1 VAILGHP
8 DQLSRSSETMSPK
21 GRLLFIN
28 RVFPPDSGASGLR
41 LLELC
46 QGLAEKNWQ
55 ISVLTNKG
63 RGTEPAN
70 LHPNIKV
77 IRLKHGTSKKPAFWH
92 YPFWLYALTFRA
104 LMLPKHDIVITL
116 TDPPMSA
123 MISAKVK
130 FFRRCKAVH
139 WVHDLYPDLLPVMG
153 IRLPVL
159 QPVLM
164 AIARLALKMNDKI
177 VAIGDDMKTVLIKD
191 KVPPEKISVIPN
203 WPDVKS
209 AMMDKRKPNRA
220 DSENPFIL
228 ENSFTVL
235 YSGNFGLVHDFDALI
250 DAIKIVQQS
259 QYPIRFIF
267 AGDGLKFDAVRE
279 RVESMLLTNT
289 HFVRAQPKD
298 KFIDMLLAGDLHV
311 ASMIPEATGMVAPS
325 KINSALGL
333 SRPCLFIGSKDCM
346 QGKLINEY
354 QAGKVIDPYDPQ
366 AKFKIAE
373 AIIQYAAEP
382 AVFEQAKLN
391 ALRAADSISFD
402 KALLKFDTLL
412 SELIAS

>member
-1 VAILGHP
+1 
-8 DQLSRSSETMSPK
+8 MSPK

-41 LLELC
+41 LMELC
-46 QGLAEKNWQ
+46 QGLAEKGWQ

-63 RGTEPAN
+63 RGGEPTN
-70 LHPNIKV
+70 LHSQIKV
-77 IRLKHGTSKKPAFWH
+77 IRLQHGTSMKKPAFWH
-92 YPFWLYALTFRA
+92 YPYWLYALTFKA

-123 MISAKVK
+123 VISAKVK
-130 FFRRCKAVH
+130 FFKRCKAVH

-153 IRLPVL
+153 YRLPIL
-159 QPVLM
+159 YPMLM
-164 AIARLALKMNDKI
+164 SIARMALNMNDKI
-177 VAIGDDMKTVLIKD
+177 VAIGDDMKAVLLRD
-191 KVPPEKISVIPN
+191 KVIPEKISVIPN

-209 AMMDKRKPNRA
+209 ALLDKRKPSRA
-220 DSENPFIL
+220 ESENPFIL

-259 QYPIRFIF
+259 PHPIRFIF
-267 AGDGLKFDAVRE
+267 AGDGLKFDSVRE
-279 RVESMLLTNT
+279 KVESMMLTNT

-298 KFIDMLLAGDLHV
+298 KFIEMLLAGDLHV
-311 ASMIPEATGMVAPS
+311 ATMIPEATGMVAPS

-346 QGKLINEY
+346 QGKLITDF
-354 QAGKVIDPYDPQ
+354 QAGKVVDPYDPQ
-366 AKFKIAE
+366 ARFKIAE
-373 AIIQYAAEP
+373 AIIQYASDPIA
-382 AVFEQAKLN
+382 FEQAKLN

-402 KALLKFDTLL
+402 KGLAQFDDLL
-412 SELIAS
+412 SGLMPASSPTK